1 MPAEQPVRI
10 PVEDFT
16 LEGALHLPDGD
27 GPFPAIVC
35 CHPHPR
41 WGGDMYSNVVMAV
54 VRGALAR
61 GIAALRFNFR
71 GAGGSG
77 GSHANGIGEQD
88 DVRAAVTFLRAR
100 EEIDPIRLGV
110 MGYSFGAAV
119 AGRSV
124 DDSIGAL
131 MLVALPISEE
141 GFDGDALYEYEGPVL
156 LASGD
161 RDAISPSA
169 WVTDLAA
176 VLGDRAEAHA
186 VPDADHFWAGF
197 EPVLADLA
205 GDFLASHLVDG

>member
-1 MPAEQPVRI
+1 MPSEQTVRI
-10 PVEDFT
+10 PVADFT

-27 GPFPAIVC
+27 GPVPAIVC

-54 VRGALAR
+54 VRGTLAR
-61 GIAALRFNFR
+61 GIGALRFNFR

-77 GSHANGIGEQD
+77 GMHANGIGEQD
-88 DVRAAVTFLRAR
+88 DVRATLAFLRTR
-100 EEIDPIRLGV
+100 EEIDPARLGV

-124 DDSIGAL
+124 DDSIGAVV
-131 MLVALPISEE
+131 LVALPISEE

-176 VLGDRAEAHA
+176 VIGDRAEAHV

-197 EPVLADLA
+197 EPLLADLA
-205 GDFLASHLVDG
+205 GDFLARHLVDA

>member
-1 MPAEQPVRI
+1 MPSEQAVRI